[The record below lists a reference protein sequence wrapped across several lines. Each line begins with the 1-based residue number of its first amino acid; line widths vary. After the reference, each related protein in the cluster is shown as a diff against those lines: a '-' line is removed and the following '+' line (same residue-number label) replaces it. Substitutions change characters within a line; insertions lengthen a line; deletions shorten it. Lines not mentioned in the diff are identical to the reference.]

1 MSTLGQGREPP
12 VDGAAARA
20 ANSGNKIQRNAP
32 GTPDMLKTVANFDR
46 IGEEN
51 AFAVLA
57 RANALAAQGRDI
69 ISLGIG
75 QPDFRTPDF
84 IVEAAIKALR
94 DGHHGYTAANGIPPL
109 REAVAANLHKRF
121 KVEVSPDSV
130 MIMPGGKPT
139 MFMSILMFGEPGV
152 DILYPDP
159 GFPIYRSMIE
169 FTGARPIPVPIR
181 EENGF
186 AFSADE
192 TLKLITPQTRLLI
205 VNSPANPCGGVTPKS
220 EVDKLVTGLEKWPD
234 VCVMSD
240 EIYDHMVYDGETHV
254 CLLSYPSIRDR
265 LILLNGWSKTYAMT
279 GWRLGYAV
287 WPGKLYDY
295 ARKLAVNL
303 HSCVNA
309 SAQYAGLAA
318 LTGPQDEVVKMVAE
332 FDRRR
337 KVVVDGLNRLPGVSC
352 VVPKGAFYAFPNV
365 KRTGWKAKELATTL
379 LNDTGV
385 VTIGGPD
392 FGILGEGYLRLS
404 YANSTE
410 NIRKALDRMGE
421 FLSSRKAA

>member
-1 MSTLGQGREPP
+1 
-12 VDGAAARA
+12 
-20 ANSGNKIQRNAP
+20 
-32 GTPDMLKTVANFDR
+32 MLRTIEAFDR

-69 ISLGIG
+69 INLGIG

-94 DGHHGYTAANGIPPL
+94 DGHHGYTAANGIPEL
-109 REAVAANLHKRF
+109 RAAVAADLHKRY

-139 MFMSILMFGEPGV
+139 MFMSILMFGQPGV

-169 FTGARPIPVPIR
+169 FTGARPVPVPIR

-186 AFSADE
+186 AFSAEE

-205 VNSPANPCGGVTPKS
+205 VNSPANPTGGVTPKA
-220 EVDKLVTGLEKWPD
+220 EIDKLIAGLEKFPD
-234 VCVMSD
+234 VCIMSD
-240 EIYDHMVYDGETHV
+240 EIYDQMTYDGESHV

-287 WPGKLYDY
+287 FPGKLYDY

-309 SAQYAGLAA
+309 PTQYAGLAA
-318 LTGPQDEVVKMVAE
+318 LTGPQDAVHRMIAE
-332 FDRRR
+332 FDKRR
-337 KVVVDGLNRLPGVSC
+337 KVVTEGLNKLPGVSC
-352 VVPKGAFYAFPNV
+352 IVPKGAFYAFPNV
-365 KRTGWKAKELATTL
+365 KRTGWKAKELANAL
-379 LNDTGV
+379 LDETGV
-385 VTIGGPD
+385 ATIGGPD
-392 FGILGEGYLRLS
+392 FGVLGEGYIRLS

-410 NIRKALDRMGE
+410 NILKALARMGE
-421 FLSSRKAA
+421 FLARKKAA

>member
-1 MSTLGQGREPP
+1 
-12 VDGAAARA
+12 
-20 ANSGNKIQRNAP
+20 
-32 GTPDMLKTVANFDR
+32 MLKTIAAFDR

-75 QPDFRTPDF
+75 QPDFRTPDH
-84 IVEAAIKALR
+84 IVEAAVKALR
-94 DGHHGYTAANGIPPL
+94 DGHHGYTAANGIPQL
-109 REAVAANLHKRF
+109 REAVAATLHKRYA
-121 KVEVSPDSV
+121 VEVSPESV

-139 MFMSILMFGEPGV
+139 MFMSILMFGEPGAE
-152 DILYPDP
+152 IMYPDP

-169 FTGARPIPVPIR
+169 FTGATPVPIPIR

-186 AFSADE
+186 AFSAEE
-192 TLKLITPQTRLLI
+192 TLSLITPKTRLI
-205 VNSPANPCGGVTPKS
+205 IINSPANPTGGVTPKT
-220 EVDKLVTGLEKWPD
+220 EVDKFVAGLEKWPD
-234 VCVMSD
+234 VAVMSD
-240 EIYDHMVYDGETHV
+240 EIYDHMTYDGEKHV

-279 GWRLGYAV
+279 GWRLGYAIF
-287 WPGKLYDY
+287 PGKLYDY

-318 LTGPQDEVVKMVAE
+318 LTGPQDAVTKMVAE
-332 FDRRR
+332 FDKRR
-337 KVVVDGLNRLPGVSC
+337 KVVVEGLNKLPGVSC

-365 KRTGWKAKELATTL
+365 KRTGWKAKELANTL
-379 LNDTGV
+379 LNETGV

-392 FGILGEGYLRLS
+392 FGILGEGYMRLS

-410 NIRKALDRMGE
+410 NILKALERMGE
-421 FLSSRKAA
+421 FLAKKKAA